1 MRPAHKVPE
10 PNSTCPSRSVSV
22 PKLCGY
28 LPILPGLHASR
39 GRAVCNADAAASG
52 RNPHSNTSCVCPKTS
67 TSACRLTAW
76 ATRPPRSALDP
87 QRVPMR
93 QQDAH
98 AVQHKDL
105 FLRIL
110 RGQRIPLRVAV
121 SPDGVHRH
129 VRCCMCSGKVAQSVP
144 GEQDAVR
151 AGAFRRFPDTVR
163 VPVRVGQKQN
173 VHAALMPPF
182 RCLRFARIPGTP
194 GMRKRPA
201 PAPPRRA
208 APPARYSLQTYRR
221 AGDRSDCRTA
231 SRSAG

>member
-39 GRAVCNADAAASG
+39 GRAVCNADVAASG

-76 ATRPPRSALDP
+76 ATARPAPLLTPSVCPCVSR
-87 QRVPMR
+87 MR
-93 QQDAH
+93 TPSST
-98 AVQHKDL
+98 
-105 FLRIL
+105 RICSSGYCA
-110 RGQRIPLRVAV
+110 GQRIPPRVAV

-129 VRCCMCSGKVAQSVP
+129 VRRYMRSGKVAQSVP

-151 AGAFRRFPDTVR
+151 AGAFRRFPDAVR
-163 VPVRVGQKQN
+163 VPVRVGQKQD

-182 RCLRFARIPGTP
+182 RCLRFARIPGTL